1 MLRVLTDEHSKATDL
16 PPIHVC
22 AAALRGSE
30 RLMAVDLMRPDLQ
43 MRLRLDPYAPR
54 AARYQVAQVDRPSP
68 DLRDAVT
75 LLTSE
80 LVTSAV
86 QHTRSEQAVVELRV
100 WMPSDVVR
108 VELRAPR
115 VDLEPPFEGE
125 ARDYSLLLLDELAD
139 RWSYDEADGQA
150 CMWFE
155 IDRHPHDAAAG
166 RGGGARVPAKSL
178 AG

>member
-1 MLRVLTDEHSKATDL
+1 
-16 PPIHVC
+16 
-22 AAALRGSE
+22 
-30 RLMAVDLMRPDLQ
+30 MAVDLMGPDLQ

-86 QHTRSEQAVVELRV
+86 QHCRSEQAMVELRA
-100 WMPSDVVR
+100 WMPADVVR
-108 VELRAPR
+108 IELRAPR
-115 VDLEPPFEGE
+115 CDLEPPFEGE
-125 ARDYSLLLLDELAD
+125 PREYSLLLLDELAD
-139 RWSYDEADGQA
+139 RWSFDETGDHA

-155 IDRHPHDAAAG
+155 IDRHPHTSSAADG
-166 RGGGARVPAKSL
+166 VGTRMPAKSL
-178 AG
+178 AS

>member
-1 MLRVLTDEHSKATDL
+1 
-16 PPIHVC
+16 
-22 AAALRGSE
+22 
-30 RLMAVDLMRPDLQ
+30 MAVNLMRPDLA
-43 MRLRLDPYAPR
+43 MRLWLDPYAPR
-54 AARYQVAQVDRPSP
+54 AARYQVAEVDRPSP

-86 QHTRSEQAVVELRV
+86 QHCHSEQAMVELRV
-100 WMPSDVVR
+100 WMPADVVR

-115 VDLEPPFEGE
+115 SDLKPAFEGE
-125 ARDYSLLLLDELAD
+125 PRDYSLLLLDELAD
-139 RWSYDEADGQA
+139 RWSFDEWDEQA

-155 IDRHPHDAAAG
+155 IDRHPHQSGVPSAA
-166 RGGGARVPAKSL
+166 ARVPEKSL

>member
-1 MLRVLTDEHSKATDL
+1 
-16 PPIHVC
+16 
-22 AAALRGSE
+22 
-30 RLMAVDLMRPDLQ
+30 MAVDLMRPDLQ

-86 QHTRSEQAVVELRV
+86 QHCRSEQATVELRA
-100 WMPSDVVR
+100 WMPADVVR
-108 VELRAPR
+108 IELRAPR
-115 VDLEPPFEGE
+115 RDLEPPFEGE
-125 ARDYSLLLLDELAD
+125 PREYSVLLLDELAD
-139 RWSYDEADGQA
+139 RWSFDETGEQA

-155 IDRHPHDAAAG
+155 IDRHPHESPLGDGAG
-166 RGGGARVPAKSL
+166 TRMPAKSL
-178 AG
+178 AS

>member
-1 MLRVLTDEHSKATDL
+1 MLRLPADERPKAKDL
-16 PPIHVC
+16 PPNEVC
-22 AAALRGSE
+22 ASTSRGIE
-30 RLMAVDLMRPDLQ
+30 RLMAVDLMRPDLV
-43 MRLRLDPYAPR
+43 MTLRLDPYAPR
-54 AARYQVAQVDRPSP
+54 AARYQVAEVDRPSP

-86 QHTRSEQAVVELRV
+86 QHCRSQQAMVELRV
-100 WMPSDVVR
+100 WMPAEVVR

-115 VDLEPPFEGE
+115 ADLEPPFDGE
-125 ARDYSLLLLDELAD
+125 PRDYSLLLLDELAD
-139 RWSYDEADGQA
+139 RWSFDEAGELA

-155 IDRHPHDAAAG
+155 IDRHPQESSAVGAG
-166 RGGGARVPAKSL
+166 KREPAKSL